1 MLRRASGAGCSSADR
16 ISPHDWA
23 SGRRRIASAYTR
35 VKTPGRRNLPFLRSC
50 SGLPAAVR
58 VCRSA
63 VESIIGGLSTVV
75 SLEHSEPGIAF
86 DATAIRSNR
95 RSPACREGTVA
106 LSLDNATLGQD
117 GADALRP
124 AKSWSFFCAATGA
137 MGKWAVFG
145 RFSPRRP
152 ERLAV
157 PGKSCDGRRPRCQR
171 SEVPADRDAGG

>member
-1 MLRRASGAGCSSADR
+1 MRIAADAAVPATPRQIDYLLTIGKAGESESLRPMRESDGRRGFPLLR
-16 ISPHDWA
+16 
-23 SGRRRIASAYTR
+23 SGR
-35 VKTPGRRNLPFLRSC
+35 
-50 SGLPAAVR
+50 GLPAAVR

-152 ERLAV
+152 ERLAAR
-157 PGKSCDGRRPRCQR
+157 GR
-171 SEVPADRDAGG
+171 